1 MPVSVIGNYPEL
13 KRARTG
19 LYSLDRAFA
28 SRGNLGVPLRT
39 ILELYGYTN
48 SGKSSL
54 AYYLSGSI
62 AKKGNV
68 TVCDLEAADP
78 EYIKGSMEN
87 AGLDGTVRIVDVVD
101 DKGEFISHEVML
113 QDMVTSL
120 EETGT
125 RAVILDSIGGIIP
138 VAEASGDFGEANMG
152 RRAKLVAQVSRAMNA
167 YLRVKTEPAIGIV
180 INHVHSV
187 IGGRGH
193 VTAGGEALKYLAAS
207 RVMIW
212 PTERFTETNEHG
224 EEEPIGFLVSGKLE
238 KLRYGGPGREFQ
250 YYIVPGYGVHEG
262 ASAMFDCFSLGL
274 AKRDTTVKLD
284 GKSMGY
290 LKKDLLLYAHEGKQR
305 KFEPFVEALKE
316 HENSMRLKLIEET
329 VEDKGNGYAEK
340 PKRKTRTQED

>member
-1 MPVSVIGNYPEL
+1 MLPYVIWRLPTLNTSKEL
-13 KRARTG
+13 
-19 LYSLDRAFA
+19 
-28 SRGNLGVPLRT
+28 
-39 ILELYGYTN
+39 
-48 SGKSSL
+48 
-54 AYYLSGSI
+54 
-62 AKKGNV
+62 
-68 TVCDLEAADP
+68 
-78 EYIKGSMEN
+78 EN
-87 AGLDGTVRIVDVVD
+87 AGLDGIVRIVDVAD
-101 DKGEFISHEVML
+101 EKGKFISHEAML
-113 QDMVTSL
+113 QEMVTSL
-120 EETGT
+120 EDEHT
-125 RAVILDSIGGIIP
+125 RAVVLDSIGGIVP
-138 VAEASGDFGEANMG
+138 VAEATGDFGEANMG

-224 EEEPIGFLVSGKLE
+224 EEPIGFLVSGKLE

-305 KFEPFVEALKE
+305 KFEPFVEALKA
-316 HENSMRLKLIEET
+316 HENSMRLRLIEEI
-329 VEDKGNGYAEK
+329 VEDKGNGYAEVTEK
-340 PKRKTRTQED
+340 PKRKTRTQNTQED